1 MSRGP
6 LSPQWRWVTILG
18 ALTVV
23 GLAAALFGDGGP
35 MWWLSW
41 LTIAAPL
48 AVAARYVWGR
58 GDREPHT
65 LVSPATATR
74 ATSDPLSARPQTPER
89 PWPSP

>member
-6 LSPQWRWVTILG
+6 LSPQWRWVTILC

-23 GLAAALFGDGGP
+23 GLAAALFGEGGP

-58 GDREPHT
+58 QATCARSGET
-65 LVSPATATR
+65 SAPAPVPDSR
-74 ATSDPLSARPQTPER
+74 
-89 PWPSP
+89 